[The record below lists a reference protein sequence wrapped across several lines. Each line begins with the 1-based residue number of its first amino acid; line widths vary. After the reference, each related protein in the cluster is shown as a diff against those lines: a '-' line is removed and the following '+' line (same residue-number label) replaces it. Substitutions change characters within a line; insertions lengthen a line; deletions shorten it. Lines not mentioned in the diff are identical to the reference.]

1 MIIDDEPDIT
11 KSMQL
16 GLERKGID
24 VASFNNPLLALEEVK
39 KRPNRY
45 DLIITDIRMPEMT
58 GLELYREIRKV
69 DDDTPVCFM
78 TAFDIYISEFEKM
91 FPNIK
96 PAGFLSKPIS
106 ISELAQAIDQMVYAG
121 ADALRTHAH

>member
-11 KSMQL
+11 KSMEI

-24 VASFNNPLLALEEVK
+24 VVSFNNPLLALEEVK
-39 KRPNRY
+39 KRPRRY
-45 DLIITDIRMPEMT
+45 DLIITDIRMPEMN

-69 DDDTPVCFM
+69 DGETPVCFM
-78 TAFDIYISEFEKM
+78 TAFDIYINEFQRM

-96 PAGFLSKPIS
+96 PAGFLSKPVS
-106 ISELAQAIDQMVYAG
+106 IAELAEAIDRMVYA
-121 ADALRTHAH
+121 

>member
-1 MIIDDEPDIT
+1 
-11 KSMQL
+11 
-16 GLERKGID
+16 
-24 VASFNNPLLALEEVK
+24 
-39 KRPNRY
+39 
-45 DLIITDIRMPEMT
+45 LIITDIRMPEMT

-69 DDDTPVCFM
+69 DDDTPMCFM

-106 ISELAQAIDQMVYAG
+106 ISELAQAIDQMVYVE